1 MGLNH
6 IDTSVGGSHCPV
18 EAGLGCLWYH
28 ISTSTTFIVETAAII
43 GLVLFLAS
51 EILPFTPLKGN
62 GLVDQILKVAREI
75 FPHKSDTDL
84 K

>member
-1 MGLNH
+1 M
-6 IDTSVGGSHCPV
+6 
-18 EAGLGCLWYH
+18 EA
-28 ISTSTTFIVETAAII
+28 AAII
-43 GLVLFLAS
+43 GLVLFIVS

-62 GLVDQILKVAREI
+62 GLLDQILKVAREI

>member
-1 MGLNH
+1 MG
-6 IDTSVGGSHCPV
+6 IIWATSNPF
-18 EAGLGCLWYH
+18 
-28 ISTSTTFIVETAAII
+28 TMETAALI
-43 GLVLFLAS
+43 GLVLFLVS

-62 GLVDQILKVAREI
+62 GLVDQILKVAREV

>member
-1 MGLNH
+1 MPRPLFRHNKA
-6 IDTSVGGSHCPV
+6 TLS
-18 EAGLGCLWYH
+18 L
-28 ISTSTTFIVETAAII
+28 FIVEAAALI
-43 GLVLFLAS
+43 GLVLFIVS

-62 GLVDQILKVAREI
+62 GMIDQILKTAREL